1 MIKSIQLTALA
12 LAFVLAI
19 LAPRTAAAYPPV
31 GQDDHPASGLPA
43 AATATPT
50 LPYAYTVQP
59 GDTLWDIA
67 AAHGLTLAALLA
79 ANPAVDPALLQPGQS
94 IFVPAAP
101 AFVPRKPPALA
112 PPVPAA
118 APKPPTSPAPL
129 PSALAAWPGE
139 LLALMNAQRAA
150 AGLPALIWSPELA
163 RAAQAHADDCARRN
177 WISHVGS
184 DGAVLRTRLVRIG
197 YAAAWLGEN
206 SANARTVQQT
216 FDMWWDEPPGAD
228 PHRANI
234 LQPQYREVGIGVA
247 AGGWGYYFI
256 ADFGS
261 R

>member
-1 MIKSIQLTALA
+1 MIRPIQLTVLA

-19 LAPRTAAAYPPV
+19 LVPGVAAAYPPV
-31 GQDDHPASGLPA
+31 GQDDLPASGLPA
-43 AATATPT
+43 ATATTATPT

-67 AAHGLTLAALLA
+67 AAHGLSLAALLK
-79 ANPAVDPALLQPGQS
+79 ANIAMDPALLQPGQT

-101 AFVPRKPPALA
+101 ALVPRKPPVPTPAVA
-112 PPVPAA
+112 ARPPTAPAA
-118 APKPPTSPAPL
+118 L

-139 LLALMNAQRAA
+139 LLALMNAQRVA
-150 AGLPALIWSPELA
+150 AGLPALVWSPELA
-163 RAAQAHADDCARRN
+163 RAAQAHADDCAQRN

-184 DGAVLRTRLVRIG
+184 DGAVLRTRLARIG
-197 YAAAWLGEN
+197 YAAAWAGEN
-206 SANARTVQQT
+206 SANAQTVQQT
-216 FDMWWDEPPGAD
+216 FTMWWDEPPGAD
-228 PHRANI
+228 PHRRNI
-234 LQPQYREVGIGVA
+234 LQPQYREAGIGVA